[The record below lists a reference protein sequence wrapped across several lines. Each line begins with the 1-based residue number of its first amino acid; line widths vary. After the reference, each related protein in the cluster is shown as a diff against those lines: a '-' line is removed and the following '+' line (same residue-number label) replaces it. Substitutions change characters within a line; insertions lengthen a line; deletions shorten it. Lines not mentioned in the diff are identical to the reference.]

1 MKQRNM
7 RTAVNRM
14 MLVSLIIVFTTGIL
28 LKAMPGMWLGIAHGI
43 SGLVLVIG
51 AVIHCIQHKIMD
63 RKVMS

>member
-1 MKQRNM
+1 MKKRKM
-7 RTAVNRM
+7 ITAVNRM

-51 AVIHCIQHKIMD
+51 AVIHCI
-63 RKVMS
+63 